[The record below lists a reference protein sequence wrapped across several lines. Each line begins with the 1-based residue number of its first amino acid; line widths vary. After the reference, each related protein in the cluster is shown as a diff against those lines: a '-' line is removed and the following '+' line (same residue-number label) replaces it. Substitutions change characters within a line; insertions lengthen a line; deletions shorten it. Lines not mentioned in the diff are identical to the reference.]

1 MHKWL
6 PVNPEWPAQEQFDK
20 IIDCCDMT
28 KNLFKMLNS
37 NTINAMGRSRVGGGG
52 GGLSHIKI
60 KLAQQKL
67 MFRCQLY
74 GCTLFLD

>member
-20 IIDCCDMT
+20 ILDCCDTT
-28 KNLFKMLNS
+28 KNLFKMYTC
-37 NTINAMGRSRVGGGG
+37 NTTNAMGRSRGGRGT

-60 KLAQQKL
+60 KLV
-67 MFRCQLY
+67 
-74 GCTLFLD
+74 